1 MRTRICPLC
10 DQPMKKAHYCDSCNS
25 FVWKPVYIDI
35 HYNTSGS
42 SGQDCAYDAVQHDYS
57 YHEDGSVTT
66 MPVPERKPV
75 LKRHPK
81 TEKWEAP
88 EFREIYGGE
97 ETGRKNHPE
106 RADWLLFWRLPWY
119 CFRHCRR
126 SLRALS
132 IASEMNL
139 RMMS

>member
-88 EFREIYGGE
+88 GFVRFTAARRQAGKII
-97 ETGRKNHPE
+97 RKGPIG
-106 RADWLLFWRLPWY
+106 Y
-119 CFRHCRR
+119 CFGDCPGIVFVIAGDHYGHCP
-126 SLRALS
+126 
-132 IASEMNL
+132 
-139 RMMS
+139 